1 MSHSLK
7 FCWPLGSS
15 VLSVASGQIPAGCSA
30 VDDVSFHWKVAGK
43 SGFLCYSLTQGL
55 VDAFASVFLI
65 FFLEGFLG
73 VVVNQEYAR
82 RL

>member
-30 VDDVSFHWKVAGK
+30 VDDVSVHRKAAGN
-43 SGFLCYSLTQGL
+43 L
-55 VDAFASVFLI
+55 VSFAI
-65 FFLEGFLG
+65 P
-73 VVVNQEYAR
+73 
-82 RL
+82 